1 MANNIL
7 KKYGTRTTITAA
19 VASLASDTNLLAGIE
34 SSIIDNTTDGFD
46 DILLSGKSTT
56 GTSPTA
62 SRQIEIWAVAW
73 DGSGWPDVFDGTSSA
88 ETITSADIKNV
99 ICRCVTIMPTNNTS
113 DRTYHYTSISA
124 KAVFG
129 GELPSKFVLFQVHNT
144 GANLNATAG
153 NHEHSYIGVYPQVQN
168 ATA

>member
-1 MANNIL
+1 MPNNIL
-7 KKYGTRTTITAA
+7 KKYGSKTTLTAA

-34 SSIIDNTTDGFD
+34 SSVIDNTTDGFD

-73 DGSGWPDVFDGTSSA
+73 DGANWPDVFDGTTSG
-88 ETITSADIKNV
+88 ETITSSDIKNA
-99 ICRCVTIMPTNNTS
+99 ICKPVAILSTNATS
-113 DRTYHYTSISA
+113 DRTYHYSGVSA
-124 KAVFG
+124 RSVFN

-144 GANLNATAG
+144 GVALNATAG
-153 NHEHSYIGVYPQVQN
+153 NHEHSYQGVYPQVQ
-168 ATA
+168 